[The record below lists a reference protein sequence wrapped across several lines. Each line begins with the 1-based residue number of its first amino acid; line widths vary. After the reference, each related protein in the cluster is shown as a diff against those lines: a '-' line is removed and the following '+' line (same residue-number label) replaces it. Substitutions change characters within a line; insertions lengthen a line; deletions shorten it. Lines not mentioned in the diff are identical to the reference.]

1 MTTGNIS
8 KVSDISNL
16 MTFKGNVSSNADTK
30 GLSFASLMSAVSDGK
45 HSDNAG
51 TDAYKPV
58 TDNDISKVI
67 SDSKTSKPVDS
78 GAKSKKSDDVTTE
91 SDKSIRDAYN
101 DIREALKEELDITD
115 EELDAALEALGMTV
129 ADLIVPQN
137 MAMLV
142 AEVNSTDVTNILT
155 DESLAD
161 NLATLTQEIADIV
174 QTIETDTGISVEE
187 FKEAVRNLEESLN
200 STADTGNPEMPAES
214 VSDSQTNVPVQDKE
228 IKVTVENHQ
237 EETASVENKQTGT
250 GVSETQTSDD
260 ADSHNES
267 GHQTSLHRT

>member
-45 HSDNAG
+45 HSDHAG

-78 GAKSKKSDDVTTE
+78 GAKSGKSNDVTTE

-161 NLATLTQEIADIV
+161 NLAALTQEIADIV
-174 QTIETDTGISVEE
+174 QTVETDTGISVEE
-187 FKEAVRNLEESLN
+187 FKEAVRSLEESLN

-237 EETASVENKQTGT
+237 EETASVETNRQ
-250 GVSETQTSDD
+250 EP
-260 ADSHNES
+260 E
-267 GHQTSLHRT
+267 